1 METWGVVFLAVIALS
16 SLVQA
21 AFLIGLARA
30 GMQLVKRVDGLH
42 EQIERDIKPT
52 LDQVSRISRN
62 VGEVTDLVVLQARRL
77 DDTLADTLEKFEAT
91 TSLLRNFV
99 QKPLGPVA
107 DLLAF
112 FKGLRKGLD
121 VYRQLGGFESAHR
134 GHGRSYSDDEHLFI

>member
-1 METWGVVFLAVIALS
+1 METWGVVFLAVIALA

-30 GMQLVKRVDGLH
+30 GLQLVKRVDSLH

-52 LDQVSRISRN
+52 LDQVARISRN

-91 TSLLRNFV
+91 TDLVRNFV
-99 QKPLGPVA
+99 QRPLGPLA

-121 VYRQLGGFESAHR
+121 VYRQLGGFETARR
-134 GHGRSYSDDEHLFI
+134 GHGRSYADDEHLFI